1 MRFLPPP
8 RSAALA
14 ALLALGA
21 CQAATVPMREDDI
34 PAGRALVPGGLTADG
49 ASVVAL
55 GAAADACGA
64 PEVWGRSTSGWREVA
79 TGAPVPVSPCP
90 SLTARLSPDGRVLA
104 VHDFGAGRAMV
115 YDLTASG
122 LVPAG
127 TATIEG
133 TAGSRFPPPGP
144 NVALSADGGRL
155 LLGSLNRG
163 CRHPAGG
170 ERICGTAVLFARDGE
185 RWRSIATLRP
195 PEAEDGFTRF
205 GQSVALT
212 GDGTL
217 ALAGGTG
224 VPGGVGALWVYRLDG
239 GEPRPLQR
247 LTAPDEQPEFA
258 NSLSLAADG
267 SWLAVG
273 GSQAVHLFRRQGDGF
288 VLDRVARAARPARRL
303 LRRDGSALGRRQVAA
318 GRRPAHRLRG
328 GRPLRRRLSLR
339 PVAVLGARPHHPP
352 RHQHGRRQF
361 RPPPRDQP
369 RRPVS
374 RGPGGRD
381 PRVHGGRLGSE
392 GRAAASALAR
402 LA

>member
-8 RSAALA
+8 RCAVLA

-21 CQAATVPMREDDI
+21 CQTATVSMREDDI

-49 ASVVAL
+49 ASIVAL

-115 YDLTASG
+115 YDLTASS

-133 TAGSRFPPPGP
+133 TAGSRFPPPGA

-212 GDGTL
+212 GDGAL

-247 LTAPDEQPEFA
+247 LTAPAEQPEFA

-288 VLDRVARAARPARRL
+288 VLDRSLGPPDPLAGYFGETVALSADGRWL
-303 LRRDGSALGRRQVAA
+303 LVGAPRTDCEAGDRCGVAYLYD
-318 GRRPAHRLRG
+318 RTR
-328 GRPLRRRLSLR
+328 SW
-339 PVAVLGARPHHPP
+339 
-352 RHQHGRRQF
+352 
-361 RPPPRDQP
+361 
-369 RRPVS
+369 
-374 RGPGGRD
+374 
-381 PRVHGGRLGSE
+381 
-392 GRAAASALAR
+392 ALAR
-402 LA
+402 TIRPATNAADANFGHRLALSPDGRYLAVQGAVIHVFTAGR